1 MPLLTVVIDKTHA
14 GWNGTNNDGLAIC
27 KTRDA
32 QQCMTRKWKYDAHFA
47 CYRVSGM
54 AETPRLNLVSLPFI
68 QDEGLEVLFDIAAL
82 DIDHKPRNVD
92 PSDEWRKGQEDLI
105 YATEWGKHC
114 ALYHTKRGYRLVV
127 HFPQSIGVEEFELFL
142 ADWRRV
148 CYAVGVVPDPSRWNG
163 LFRLPYV
170 RRAGVK
176 QRYGARNL
184 TEFDSL
190 PPIDPRWLKGIS
202 DKVQPATKVESG
214 EQSVWDA
221 VVNAKLPFMLP
232 KTVPDG
238 TRNTTLWKLSCSL
251 RSKGMEERAILDI
264 LVKEDNDRCD
274 PPLQREYRGISILE
288 SMAYRAC
295 RFDIP
300 DRQTLTAEQQLSQA
314 EKLETVVSLAAER
327 EEILNKKE
335 EQTQEDSDRLEAIGK
350 TVSDIGVVLRRSP
363 ELPTFHHL
371 SEVSLAKWVEEEIAD
386 NLEDL
391 VFDQGTLRRYNSMT
405 GVWEEI
411 PMSELYKLVA
421 SIDKAQVYLGTG
433 KDGRVKTDK
442 LKVSDK
448 LTTCVAKLV
457 CKMRSREGS
466 FRSSPPGIVFSN
478 GFLRLTEAG
487 PVLEPLSRGHY
498 AISRVNGEYTEDS
511 KTPLFDKFMG
521 EVLIGP
527 DAAAKIQV
535 MLEFMGC
542 SLTKLATRMQKAML
556 MTGGGAN
563 GKSTLIDIWVG
574 LLPPNRVTHIPPQDM
589 HNEYRL
595 AHMSTSLL
603 NAVNEAP
610 STEIAQSASL
620 KAVISGDR
628 VMGRHIRQAPFEYSP
643 VAAQVYACNEL
654 PAFRD
659 MTEGFNRRW
668 LVIEW
673 DKEFDEDKQIR
684 GLANIILKQER
695 LAIICKVVQHACNAL
710 RRGHYVEPT
719 SSKIARS
726 QWRRVNDQVS
736 LFLEEKCEEIE
747 AKSSLTGTSPNA
759 LFTEYRNWIEAGQHS
774 KMGSTTFYRRLKS
787 LKVVTYRIKG
797 HRYYPLRVVNYIHT
811 LH

>member
-1 MPLLTVVIDKTHA
+1 
-14 GWNGTNNDGLAIC
+14 
-27 KTRDA
+27 
-32 QQCMTRKWKYDAHFA
+32 
-47 CYRVSGM
+47 M
-54 AETPRLNLVSLPFI
+54 AETPRLNLPSLPYV
-68 QDEGLEVLFDIAAL
+68 QSEGYQVQFDIAAL
-82 DIDHKPRNVD
+82 DIDHQPHKVKPSED
-92 PSDEWRKGQEDLI
+92 WRKAQEDLI

-114 ALYHTKRGYRLVV
+114 ALYHTKGGYRLVV
-127 HFPQSIGVEEFELFL
+127 AFTKAIGVEDFEEFL
-142 ADWRRV
+142 ADWRRI
-148 CYAVGVVPDPSRWNG
+148 CYSIGVVPDPARWNG
-163 LFRLPYV
+163 LYRLPYV
-170 RRAGVK
+170 QRAGVK
-176 QRYGARNL
+176 QRHGARNL

-190 PPIDPRWLKGIS
+190 PPIDPKWLKGIA
-202 DKVQPATKVESG
+202 DKAQPATVVEKG
-214 EQSVWDA
+214 ERSIWDA
-221 VVNAKLPFMLP
+221 VVEAKLPFSLP
-232 KTVPDG
+232 KSVPDG
-238 TRNTTLWKLSCSL
+238 SRNTTMWKLACSL
-251 RSKGMEERAILDI
+251 RSKGMNEDAILGI

-274 PPLQREYRGISILE
+274 PPLQREYRGISTLE

-295 RFDIP
+295 KFDIP
-300 DRQTLTAEQQLSQA
+300 ERQTLTEEQQLSQA
-314 EKLETVVSLAAER
+314 VKLETIVALSAER
-327 EEILNKKE
+327 EEILNRDD
-335 EQTQEDSDRLEAIGK
+335 QTREDSDRLDAIGK

-391 VFDQGTLRRYNSMT
+391 VYDQGTLRRYNSMT

-411 PMSELYKLVA
+411 PRSELYKLIA
-421 SIDKAQVYLGTG
+421 SIDQAKVYLGAG
-433 KDGRVKTDK
+433 KDGRLKTDK
-442 LKVSDK
+442 LKVGDK
-448 LTTCVAKLV
+448 LTESVTKLV

-478 GFLRLTEAG
+478 GFLRLTGDG

-511 KTPLFDKFMG
+511 KTPLFDKFMS
-521 EVLIGP
+521 EVLIGT

-535 MLEFMGC
+535 MLEFVGC
-542 SLTKLATRMQKAML
+542 SLTKLATRMQKAVL

-563 GKSTLIDIWVG
+563 GKSTFIDIWVG

-595 AHMSTSLL
+595 AHMSPSLL
-603 NAVNEAP
+603 NVVNEAP

-643 VAAQVYACNEL
+643 VAAQAYACNEL

-668 LVIEW
+668 LVIEF

-684 GLANIILKQER
+684 GLANIILKEER
-695 LAIICKVVQHACNAL
+695 LAIICKVVQNACNAL
-710 RRGHYVEPT
+710 RRGHYIEPT
-719 SSKIARS
+719 SSKLARS

-747 AKSSLTGTSPNA
+747 TKSSRAGTAPNA
-759 LFTEYRNWIEAGQHS
+759 LYTEYRTWIEAGGHS

-787 LKVVTYRIKG
+787 LKVATYRIKG
-797 HRYYPLRVVNYIHT
+797 NRYYPLRVVAHTIH
-811 LH
+811 